1 MGKAKRVAVG
11 ALSSAWWSARY
22 VLYVALF
29 YARFLVVGALR
40 LFSSLCLLGFL
51 FGLVLM
57 SKHSMTY
64 GMLGY
69 GVAAFVVAL
78 VYDTLVL
85 WIKPDDGTE
94 IDLWH

>member
-1 MGKAKRVAVG
+1 MG

-22 VLYVALF
+22 VLYVMLF

-40 LFSSLCLLGFL
+40 LFSSLCLIGFL
-51 FGLVLM
+51 AGLVLM
-57 SKHSMTY
+57 PKHSMTY

-69 GVAAFVVAL
+69 GAAAFAAAL

-85 WIKPDDGTE
+85 WIKPDDGTDIE
-94 IDLWH
+94 LWH